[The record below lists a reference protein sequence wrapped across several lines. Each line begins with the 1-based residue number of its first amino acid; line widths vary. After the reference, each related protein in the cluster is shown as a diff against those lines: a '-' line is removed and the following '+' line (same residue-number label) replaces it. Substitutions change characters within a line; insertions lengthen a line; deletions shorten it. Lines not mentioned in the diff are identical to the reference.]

1 LNGLDAAPMVDN
13 KASEIDRVVR
23 AATLAA
29 GAIIVRASI
38 NGGASDRIPEVA
50 LTLEEAQ
57 VVIEAVR
64 PAIVYL
70 TVQNFEL
77 ADELG
82 EARERLATLGV
93 TSDPP
98 ALRAAATK
106 MKRHEGRICRAL
118 ARFVVGSILHSVYGS
133 AAWYDDFE
141 TAVEDVISRASESA
155 GHERRAVDSAT
166 AARVEAMAV
175 ELSNHSSFNHVGCHS
190 RSAWYWQRLY
200 FRMMIPTH
208 VLTLRAEPRTSSG
221 LHNRG
226 SRDRRHDATSMI
238 ISIGADVQH
247 RKVIQRARFS
257 MISVSPRLGRRM
269 QALSRTTKSGLLIRR
284 AFTDD
289 LPGLPLPN
297 TGLSAL
303 GPQRPFHSKSN
314 SWKATNSVNPDL
326 RSRDVTET
334 RWRRDSA

>member
-1 LNGLDAAPMVDN
+1 MVDN
-13 KASEIDRVVR
+13 EASEVDRVVR
-23 AATLAA
+23 AAALAA

-38 NGGASDRIPEVA
+38 NGGASDRIPEAA

-82 EARERLATLGV
+82 DARERLATLGV
-93 TSDPP
+93 TNDPP

-141 TAVEDVISRASESA
+141 TAVEDIISQASESA

-175 ELSNHSSFNHVGCHS
+175 ELSNHSSFNHGRVS
-190 RSAWYWQRLY
+190 FEKRL
-200 FRMMIPTH
+200 
-208 VLTLRAEPRTSSG
+208 VLAEAVFPDDDPDARFDATRRAENLFWLAQSG
-221 LHNRG
+221 
-226 SRDRRHDATSMI
+226 
-238 ISIGADVQH
+238 
-247 RKVIQRARFS
+247 FE
-257 MISVSPRLGRRM
+257 
-269 QALSRTTKSGLLIRR
+269 
-284 AFTDD
+284 
-289 LPGLPLPN
+289 
-297 TGLSAL
+297 
-303 GPQRPFHSKSN
+303 RP
-314 SWKATNSVNPDL
+314 KA
-326 RSRDVTET
+326 
-334 RWRRDSA
+334 